1 MSAHEHRHAATANL
15 RCAVLTISDT
25 RTEGDDVGGRL
36 LREQLEAAGHTVV
49 EHHIVRDE
57 PSQVRAY
64 VEQLATAGRAQAL
77 ITTGGTGITTRD
89 TTFEALD
96 GLLEKRLTGFGELF
110 RMLSFQEIGAAAMLS
125 RALAG
130 TFKGLVIAALPGSP
144 AAVRLALDK
153 LLLPELP
160 HMVWLAKPHDAS
172 PAPHAH
178 DHAHHHHHRAP
189 AGKPQDAPSHDTPF
203 TPEDCIK
210 EVAALARLDAAKMQK
225 VNLFGSTHFF
235 CDVYGLLPGQAQK
248 PHTHDDADKVY
259 FVVRG
264 EGVFTLGDGAHDERE
279 LTVREGH
286 AVHAPASVV
295 HGVRNDSAAPLLVL
309 TFMAPN
315 PTPPGARA

>member
-1 MSAHEHRHAATANL
+1 MSAPEHRHAATAKV

-25 RTEGDDVGGRL
+25 RTSADDVGGTL
-36 LREQLEAAGHTVV
+36 LREQLEASGHTVV

-57 PSQVRAY
+57 PSRVRAY
-64 VEQLATAGRAQAL
+64 VEQLAAGGQAQAL

-96 GLLEKRLTGFGELF
+96 GLLEKKLTGFGELF

-130 TFKGLVIAALPGSP
+130 TYQGLVIAALPGSP
-144 AAVRLALDK
+144 AAVRLALEK

-160 HMVWLAKPHDAS
+160 HMVWLAKPSDAS
-172 PAPHAH
+172 HASHASHAH
-178 DHAHHHHHRAP
+178 GHGHHHHHAP
-189 AGKPQDAPSHDTPF
+189 VGKPHDAPSQDAPF
-203 TPEDCIK
+203 TPEDCVK

-225 VNLFGSTHFF
+225 VNLFGSAHFF
-235 CDVYGLLPGQAQK
+235 CDVYGLLPGQSQK
-248 PHTHDDADKVY
+248 PHTHEGADKVY
-259 FVVRG
+259 FVLRG
-264 EGVFTLGDGAHDERE
+264 EGVFTLGARE

-286 AVHAPASVV
+286 AVHAPANIV